1 MARHDPHDHAR
12 RKGTTRKRDD
22 DGLSGHRPHGRLA
35 AYRTSGGRDDP
46 QAFPDVRTPSAG
58 AHRRRDG
65 HDRRPQRQVAGAQP
79 ARRADAPPQSGGD
92 QAAAR
97 QTARLRVGR
106 AECRRAGQQLRL
118 DEGHLVPRI
127 HPRHRQVHHRQLHD
141 GQRLG
146 QEAFQRRGRRHVVHR
161 IHLPAGTGLRL
172 PAPLPDDELQGAA
185 GRRRPV
191 GQHHHRYG
199 ADPPQAGQ
207 RSRGVRHHLP
217 AHHQGRR
224 HEVRQDRER
233 QRMARPAL
241 HLALQVLPVLAQRQ
255 RRGRQ
260 ALHPH
265 LHAAGPRDRR
275 GADRRT

>member
-22 DGLSGHRPHGRLA
+22 DGLSGHRPHGRLT

-46 QAFPDVRTPSAG
+46 QAFPDVRPPSAG

-127 HPRHRQVHHRQLHD
+127 HPRENDAVLH
-141 GQRLG
+141 LI
-146 QEAFQRRGRRHVVHR
+146 RRSGGSNSSCPSA
-161 IHLPAGTGLRL
+161 PAGTCRRSGPLRS
-172 PAPLPDDELQGAA
+172 PRAP
-185 GRRRPV
+185 RRRPS
-191 GQHHHRYG
+191 
-199 ADPPQAGQ
+199 PC
-207 RSRGVRHHLP
+207 
-217 AHHQGRR
+217 
-224 HEVRQDRER
+224 
-233 QRMARPAL
+233 
-241 HLALQVLPVLAQRQ
+241 
-255 RRGRQ
+255 
-260 ALHPH
+260 
-265 LHAAGPRDRR
+265 
-275 GADRRT
+275 